1 VLRQRNEQIQ
11 LGIRIFDLGLCV
23 LSFLLAYHLR
33 EILAVGF
40 ASWKPEILAIQ
51 EFGWMLGASLV
62 LHLVLYPYF
71 GFYESIRLKT
81 LPQIFSMVTR
91 CAILE
96 ALILASLVF
105 FFQAKDTSRSFFAV
119 FIVLN
124 FLLLLGSKIAIRVL
138 LTVIRVRGYNYRQVL
153 IVGTGPSAERV
164 IQELRRLKHWGYVPF
179 GLLSDSATETRENV
193 ASVPVLGTLED
204 LEKVARERTLDDVF
218 FAPERIEAEQV
229 SRCVL
234 LCEELGVPV
243 RFSLGF
249 FGPVHS
255 RPSLLDLNG
264 VPVLSLQRTVRSPIE
279 LFVKR
284 SIDVCGAIV
293 GLGITG
299 VLYPWIAYRIRRESP
314 GAVIFKQMRVGENGR
329 HFRCYKF
336 RTMRMGAESELEQL
350 RSQNQVSGP
359 MFKLDTDPRVFPF
372 GAFLRRTSL
381 DELPQFFNVLRGDM
395 SLVGTRPPTLDEVR
409 VYRLADLRRLSIR
422 PGITGLWQVSGRSA
436 IRDFDAIV
444 KLDTEYIDRWSLG
457 LDLQILFRTLWVV
470 LSRRGAV

>member
-1 VLRQRNEQIQ
+1 VLRQKNEQIQ
-11 LGIRIFDLGLCV
+11 LGIRIFDLALCV
-23 LSFLLAYHLR
+23 LAFLLAYHLR
-33 EILAVGF
+33 EVLAVGF

-81 LPQIFSMVTR
+81 LPQILSMVTR
-91 CAILE
+91 CAVLE

-105 FFQAKDTSRSFFAV
+105 FFQAKDTSRSFFAIFV
-119 FIVLN
+119 AANYV
-124 FLLLLGSKIAIRVL
+124 LLLSSKIGIRAF
-138 LTVIRVRGYNYRQVL
+138 LTVIRTRGYNYRQVL
-153 IVGTGPSAERV
+153 VVGTGPNARRV
-164 IQELRRLKHWGYVPF
+164 IDELRRLKHWGYIPF
-179 GLLSDSATETRENV
+179 GVLSDSAEAPADV
-193 ASVPVLGTLED
+193 AGIPVLGALED
-204 LEKVARERTLDDVF
+204 LEKIARERTMDDVF
-218 FAPERIEAEQV
+218 FAPERIDAEQV

-234 LCEELGVPV
+234 LCEDLGVPV

-249 FGPVHS
+249 FGSVHS
-255 RPSLLDLNG
+255 RPTLLDLNG
-264 VPVLSLQRTVRSPIE
+264 VPVLSLQRSIRSPLE
-279 LFVKR
+279 MFAKR
-284 SIDVCGAIV
+284 AIDIAGASI
-293 GLGITG
+293 GLAFASA
-299 VLYPWIAYRIRRESP
+299 LYPWIVYRIRRESP
-314 GAVIFKQMRVGENGR
+314 GPVIFKQLRVGENGR

-336 RTMRMGAESELEQL
+336 RTMRVGAEAELETL
-350 RSQNQVSGP
+350 RAQNQMSGA
-359 MFKLDTDPRVFPF
+359 MFKLDVDPRVFPF

-409 VYRLADLRRLSIR
+409 EYRLTDLRRLSIR
-422 PGITGLWQVSGRSA
+422 PGITGLWQVSGRST

-470 LSRRGAV
+470 LRRRGAV